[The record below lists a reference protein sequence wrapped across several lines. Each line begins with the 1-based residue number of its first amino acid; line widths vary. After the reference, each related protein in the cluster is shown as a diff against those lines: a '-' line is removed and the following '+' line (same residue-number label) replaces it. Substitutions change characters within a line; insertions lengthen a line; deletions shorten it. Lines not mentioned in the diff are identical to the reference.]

1 PVDMVVSGMMASLAE
16 LLDDTHKPVYQY
28 GCTDTNPCKMT
39 RFIELIGLY
48 KRKKLQD
55 GGDEGNRLLN
65 LVLAR
70 MEPVHLTKRQYQ
82 AHGAHAIAKAA
93 RGVAS
98 MIELAGVGPVASLT
112 RPTAKALRKAA
123 DTEDKI
129 G

>member
-1 PVDMVVSGMMASLAE
+1 ESSSHYPFPGWNEGINTSAPYIYLALKGQMQFPNDPDVHLDIIPVDMVVSGMMASLAE

-70 MEPVHLTKRQYQ
+70 MEPVHLTK
-82 AHGAHAIAKAA
+82 
-93 RGVAS
+93 
-98 MIELAGVGPVASLT
+98 
-112 RPTAKALRKAA
+112 
-123 DTEDKI
+123 
-129 G
+129 